1 MANTTPIVTTV
12 TKPATKEKMPKEAD
26 ATPWGNIQDFCEKHY
41 EDILPVIMEKIRRNK
56 RKEVHARLDFK
67 ESPSKKRIR
76 EGSKNSSVRTLSVR
90 ARLIELV
97 ILTRQA
103 QLNLDQTEQ
112 TPGIVP
118 IVEVAL
124 TRMTLLTEIILKAET
139 ALVQKKYV
147 KDPVEIHNVKQR
159 DGETIEEFM
168 ERFKLETKRMK
179 GAPECIRI
187 FGFMHGVNNP
197 ELTKCLNEHV
207 PKTMEEMMVTT
218 IAFIRGEA
226 AATGKKK
233 GHTSSR
239 TEGPL
244 VIEAEIGGHMI
255 HRMYVD
261 GGDADHSTRA
271 WMNFMIVRSL
281 SPYNGIIG
289 RPEIRE
295 IKDVPSIAHG
305 MHKFPVDGGI
315 VTIHNQLIK
324 QIISCPD
331 VAGRLQKWSVMLG
344 EHNITFWPRT
354 SVKGQIL
361 MDFLIEKP
369 DESLSDTSVDGME
382 LTYALRFLFTTS
394 NNEAEYEA
402 LITGLRIAPQM
413 GVHKGTLPDDKRE
426 ASKLRIKARQYKFLE
441 RVLYRR
447 SFLKP
452 WLRPGDFVYRSNNA
466 SHAVGGGKLGPKWEG
481 PYEVMEALGDGAYKL
496 RAIDGMV
503 LPRTSILQQDGKT
516 LRSNGGHGYWDSII
530 PSVVGGTGPMGAAH
544 HPTRLLFLSATYV
557 SCDGVL

>member
-233 GHTSSR
+233 ESNSKLRTCQRNYIPFADQSFEHVREITFPSLITSSR

-315 VTIHNQLIK
+315 VTIHSTILI
-324 QIISCPD
+324 PAN
-331 VAGRLQKWSVMLG
+331 V
-344 EHNITFWPRT
+344 
-354 SVKGQIL
+354 
-361 MDFLIEKP
+361 
-369 DESLSDTSVDGME
+369 
-382 LTYALRFLFTTS
+382 
-394 NNEAEYEA
+394 
-402 LITGLRIAPQM
+402 
-413 GVHKGTLPDDKRE
+413 
-426 ASKLRIKARQYKFLE
+426 
-441 RVLYRR
+441 
-447 SFLKP
+447 
-452 WLRPGDFVYRSNNA
+452 
-466 SHAVGGGKLGPKWEG
+466 
-481 PYEVMEALGDGAYKL
+481 
-496 RAIDGMV
+496 
-503 LPRTSILQQDGKT
+503 
-516 LRSNGGHGYWDSII
+516 
-530 PSVVGGTGPMGAAH
+530 
-544 HPTRLLFLSATYV
+544 SATYQRLV
-557 SCDGVL
+557 DKVFDNQVGRNIEVYVDELVIKSHTEAEMLSDIDKMFRTLRKINMKLNLKKCTFGAVEGMFLGYMISPEGIRPCPNKTEAVLQLSSPRTIKEV